1 MTRYRACEG
10 MKILRIIALALRTLA
25 RNPLRSF
32 FMMLGVAIG
41 IASLTAMASVGEST
55 RQETMRRFKRMVGN
69 YNVINIQP
77 GAASTRGMPS
87 LTTVEPSLKFE
98 DAAAIA
104 AEATGVAQ
112 VAEVQNAFDIDVKYR
127 DNTTPSAI
135 YGVSANWLEMHSYFI
150 DSGNVI
156 SEDDVQSLSRVAVI
170 GLDIKNALFPGENPL
185 GKQLRIGNVPF
196 QVKGVLVTRGAGP
209 AGSSLDGIVF
219 IPVTTASKRLFNRD
233 YLTTINVQLKNPD
246 RPEAAIEEI
255 TSILRE
261 RHGIVPSGED
271 DFTLSDPR
279 AAASE
284 VADVSS
290 TLGSVLTGV
299 AVIATII
306 GGTVIMSLMLISV
319 SERRR
324 EIGVRRAVGA
334 TRTDVMVQFLV
345 EAALVSVLGGV
356 VGVALGIIG
365 AMIAAAQQDM
375 LPAVTLSVVVG
386 SVCLS
391 VGVGLV
397 FGLQPAWKAAN
408 IDPIEALR
416 A

>member
-1 MTRYRACEG
+1 
-10 MKILRIIALALRTLA
+10 MKIMRIIALALRTLA

-69 YNVINIQP
+69 YNIINIQP

-104 AEATGVAQ
+104 AEAAGVEQ
-112 VAEVQNAFDIDVKYR
+112 VAKVQNAFDIDVKYR

-156 SEDDVQSLSRVAVI
+156 SEEDVQSLSRVAVI

-246 RPEAAIEEI
+246 RPEPAIEEI

-261 RHGIVPSGED
+261 RHGIVPPGED
-271 DFTLSDPR
+271 DFTLSSPR
-279 AAASE
+279 AAAAE
-284 VADVSS
+284 VAEVDS

-345 EAALVSVLGGV
+345 EAALVSVLGGA
-356 VGVALGIIG
+356 VGVALGIVG

-375 LPAVTLSVVVG
+375 PPVVTLSAVVG
-386 SVCLS
+386 AVCLS
-391 VGVGLV
+391 VGIGLV